1 MAGGFLGRLALL
13 LMSGGAL
20 DKVQEE
26 GEELPCCSRK
36 RIEAAGSG
44 RGKWDYV
51 EAALW
56 EAYRSD
62 EFAQRYGE
70 TFEIDD
76 AYGKFVE
83 EGQAF
88 CYLRI
93 GEDCWCAQL
102 EQPPRGRWQVL
113 EWEQV
118 PEADFL

>member
-1 MAGGFLGRLALL
+1 MAGGCLGRLALL
-13 LMSGGAL
+13 LLSGVAL
-20 DKVQEE
+20 DKAPEE
-26 GEELPCCSRK
+26 GDELPFCSRK
-36 RIEAAGSG
+36 RVEAAGLG

-70 TFEIDD
+70 AFEIDD
-76 AYGKFVE
+76 AYGKSVE
-83 EGQAF
+83 EGRAL

-93 GEDCWCAQL
+93 GEDCWCARL
-102 EQPPRGRWQVL
+102 EQPPRGHWRVL
-113 EWEQV
+113 EWEQA